1 MPEIP
6 IQSKYS
12 PPSSAVF
19 RVRPRVPFGPGQIWW
34 MPSGVSV
41 LGTSPVPPG
50 ICKEQ
55 EHILGWGYYSLSGQ
69 GLDL

>member
-12 PPSSAVF
+12 PLSSALF

-41 LGTSPVPPG
+41 LSNLPRPSW
-50 ICKEQ
+50 
-55 EHILGWGYYSLSGQ
+55 HL
-69 GLDL
+69 

>member
-12 PPSSAVF
+12 PPSSAVPG
-19 RVRPRVPFGPGQIWW
+19 VRPRVPFGPGQMWW
-34 MPSGVSV
+34 MPAGVSV
-41 LGTSPVPPG
+41 LGTSAVPPG

-55 EHILGWGYYSLSGQ
+55 EHTLGWGYYSLSGQ